1 LTYYISS
8 DTVSMLENSD
18 SRPYVKLIVLAHLAM
33 PWESQGS
40 VVGNQITDIIALSKG
55 NTISV

>member
-1 LTYYISS
+1 MTYYISS
-8 DTVSMLENSD
+8 NTVSMLEDSE
-18 SRPYVKLIVLAHLAM
+18 SRPYVKLIVLAHLVM

-40 VVGNQITDIIALSKG
+40 VVRNQITDIIVLSKG